1 MIFKLHNMKTILFLC
16 FVLLSITTVKA
27 DSPLTSTPFG
37 EQYNDEEIVQ
47 FALESNGE
55 INARIMSYLAEEA
68 NPIVLKLAV
77 INALGW
83 KFDGKNNYQQY
94 LDYLTKS
101 KKFKNMKAILKK
113 GSAHDIICLAY
124 LKAMDNYFDVK
135 EASKWSKIAQK
146 KEPYSYS
153 LHLIAALIQAQEAF
167 DSDWCKVY
175 QLTDAIRQNQSLEID
190 MRDQAYTLI
199 FEYMDLY
206 KDACLEK

>member
-1 MIFKLHNMKTILFLC
+1 MKKILFTLFAC
-16 FVLLSITTVKA
+16 LAITLAKA

-37 EQYNDEEIVQ
+37 EMFDDEEIVK

-55 INARIMSYLAEEA
+55 INARIMDYLGQEA
-68 NPIVLKLAV
+68 NPICLKLAV

-83 KFDGKNNYQQY
+83 QFEGKNNHQEF
-94 LDYLTKS
+94 LNYLTKT
-101 KKFKNMKAILKK
+101 KKLKNIKAVLKK
-113 GSAHDIICLAY
+113 GSSHDIICLAY

-153 LHLIAALIQAQEAF
+153 LHLVAALIQAQEAF
-167 DSDWCKVY
+167 DTDWCKVY
-175 QLTDAIRQNQSLEID
+175 QLTDAVRQNQSLEID
-190 MRDQAYTLI
+190 MRDQAYTMI

-206 KDACLEK
+206 KDSCTEK